1 MGFREREWVCLW
13 EREERGSGERK
24 ENVLV
29 AIVVMSGSVHSGNG
43 RDRGLRKN
51 EGF

>member
-29 AIVVMSGSVHSGNG
+29 AIVVLSVKVFTVEMEEIGV
-43 RDRGLRKN
+43 
-51 EGF
+51 